1 MNEYTI
7 VVENLTKRF
16 GDFVAVDDV
25 SFTVGHGE
33 VYGWL
38 GPNGA
43 GKTTTIRML
52 LGLLKPTSG
61 QARVLGYD
69 PATQAKTMQAHV
81 GYMSQLFT
89 LYTDLTVAENIRF
102 YGQAYGLSRRAL
114 RRHLAEIIEMAGLQ
128 GRENELTA
136 SLSGG
141 WKQRLALGCAIIHDP
156 QVVFLD
162 EPTAGVDPISRR
174 EFWELIYDMAE
185 RGPWSLGTC
194 PVRQVQGPGTLGPS
208 AQALGPLAPGQ
219 RGLRAKGTKG
229 VTVLVTTHYMDEA
242 ELCQRVGFISQGRL
256 IALDTPDQLKRTQMR
271 GQVLEIDC
279 TDSGAAMRLLQ
290 TARESGQLPLDE
302 VALYG
307 ALIHAVVPNAEAFK
321 APIAGLLAERG
332 VSVNAIEWIAPTLE
346 DVFISSVKARE
357 E

>member
-1 MNEYTI
+1 MDEYTI

-16 GDFVAVDDV
+16 GDFTAVDRV
-25 SFTVGHGE
+25 SFSVKRGE

-52 LGLLKPTSG
+52 LGLLKPSGG

-69 PATQAKTMQAHV
+69 PATQAKAMQAHV

-89 LYTDLTVAENIRF
+89 LYKDLTAAENIRF
-102 YGQAYGLSRRAL
+102 YGQAYGLNRRAL
-114 RRHLAEIIEMAGLQ
+114 RQRRDEIIEMAGLQ
-128 GRENELTA
+128 GRERELTA
-136 SLSGG
+136 NLSGG
-141 WKQRLALGCAIIHDP
+141 WKQRLALGCAIVHRP

-174 EFWELIYDMAE
+174 EFWELIYAM
-185 RGPWSLGTC
+185 
-194 PVRQVQGPGTLGPS
+194 
-208 AQALGPLAPGQ
+208 
-219 RGLRAKGTKG
+219 AKGG

-242 ELCQRVGFISQGRL
+242 ELCQRVGFISEGRL
-256 IALDTPDQLKRTQMR
+256 VALDTPDRLKQTQMR
-271 GQVLEIDC
+271 GHVLEIAC
-279 TDSGAAMRLLQ
+279 GDSEAAMRALQ
-290 TARESGQLPLDE
+290 AARGSGQLPLDD

-307 ALIHAVVPNAEAFK
+307 AQIHAVVPDAEAFRGPV
-321 APIAGLLAERG
+321 ADLLAAQG
-332 VSVNAIEWIAPTLE
+332 VAVNAVEWIAPTLE
-346 DVFISSVKARE
+346 DVFISSVKGRE